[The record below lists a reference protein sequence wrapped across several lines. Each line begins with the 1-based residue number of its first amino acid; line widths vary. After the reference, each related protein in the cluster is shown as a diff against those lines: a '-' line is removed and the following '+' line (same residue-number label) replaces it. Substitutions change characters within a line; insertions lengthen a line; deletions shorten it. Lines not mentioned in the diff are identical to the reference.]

1 MSGEFKMTI
10 GRAVREIA
18 QYYSSEESF
27 AIKTGKHLPNRGAII
42 GVIKD
47 LRRVMFPDILE
58 QRILRTRRRNILSE
72 IH

>member
-1 MSGEFKMTI
+1 MKGEFKMAI
-10 GRAVREIA
+10 GRTVREIA

-47 LRRVMFPDILE
+47 LRRVMFPG
-58 QRILRTRRRNILSE
+58 
-72 IH
+72 

>member
-1 MSGEFKMTI
+1 MKGEFKMAI
-10 GRAVREIA
+10 GRTVREIA

-47 LRRVMFPDILE
+47 LRRVMFPGYLE
-58 QRILRTRRRNILSE
+58 RRILRTRHRSILLA
-72 IH
+72 IR

>member
-1 MSGEFKMTI
+1 MKGEFKMAI
-10 GRAVREIA
+10 GRTVREIA

-47 LRRVMFPDILE
+47 LRRVMFPGDVYKRQE
-58 QRILRTRRRNILSE
+58 
-72 IH
+72 